1 MSIFKTK
8 EYNNENKSITGSAK
22 PFLKWAGGKKQL
34 IEEFYKRFPNGLIT
48 GEIDKYIEPF
58 VGGGAV
64 FFYTIQKFNLT
75 ECHIYDAN
83 EELILAYKVVQND
96 VDRLIGILKK
106 LEFEFLNLNEEAR
119 KEYFYRIR
127 VKFNENKSEIDFSQ
141 YHYNWINRAAQLI
154 FLNRTCFNGLFR
166 VNSKGQFNVPF
177 GRYKN
182 PKISN
187 EDVLRNASIVL
198 KNVKINL
205 GDFTDCETIVNDKT
219 FVYFDPPYRPL
230 NKTSSFTSYNKDSF
244 NDFEQQRLAKFYKKL
259 DAKGA
264 KLMLSNS
271 DPKNEDPNDNF
282 FDELYSDFI
291 IERVL
296 AKRMINCKG
305 EKRGVIRELIITN

>member
-1 MSIFKTK
+1 MH
-8 EYNNENKSITGSAK
+8 NNSLNGLTK

-34 IEEFYKRFPNGLIT
+34 LEEFNKRFPKGLIT

-64 FFYTIQKFNLT
+64 FFHTIQKFNLN

-83 EELILAYKVVQND
+83 EELILVYKVVKND
-96 VDRLIGILKK
+96 VDSLIDILKK
-106 LEFEFLNLNEEAR
+106 LESEFLNLNEDAR
-119 KEYFYRIR
+119 KEYFYGIR
-127 VKFNENKSEIDFSQ
+127 EMFNKSKNEIDFFQ
-141 YHYNWINRAAQLI
+141 YNHNWINRAAQLI

-166 VNSKGQFNVPF
+166 VNLKGQFNVPF

-182 PKISN
+182 PKICN
-187 EDVLRNASIVL
+187 EDVLRNASVVL

-205 GDFTDCETIVNDKT
+205 GDFTDCETIVDDKT

-230 NKTSSFTSYNKDSF
+230 SKTSSFTSYNKDSF
-244 NDFEQQRLAKFYKKL
+244 DDFEQQRLAKFYKEL

-271 DPKNEDPNDNF
+271 DPKNEDPNDSF

-305 EKRGVIRELIITN
+305 EKRGVIQEVIITNY